1 MAKIRFSL
9 IKKIKIGRPEYLLT
23 PHPRVSD
30 NISFLSYSHPPN
42 SLKKDVICV
51 SPLSFHFVVE
61 TRNGN
66 LNIEKEQEKH
76 LNLITL
82 HFKIRS
88 FNSEGSPVDDD
99 KKITFESDKK
109 GSLLSKMYGKI
120 FLKYNI

>member
-1 MAKIRFSL
+1 MAKIRISL

-30 NISFLSYSHPPN
+30 NISFLPYSHPRN

-76 LNLITL
+76 LNLITV
-82 HFKIRS
+82 HFKIWS
-88 FNSEGSPVDDD
+88 FNSEVLRLMMIR
-99 KKITFESDKK
+99 K
-109 GSLLSKMYGKI
+109 
-120 FLKYNI
+120 

>member
-30 NISFLSYSHPPN
+30 NISFLPYSHPPN

-76 LNLITL
+76 LNLITV
-82 HFKIRS
+82 HFKIWS
-88 FNSEGSPVDDD
+88 FNSEGSPVNDD

-109 GSLLSKMYGKI
+109 CLLLSEMYGKI